1 MEPVKYLTEMQK
13 DSAIHTVAHLYSGL
27 LSDTE
32 LFHKS
37 NIVALAVDG
46 GPDGYISNRYVDMP
60 FLGAVSNQGILRG
73 MKAISSP
80 GILWELAKSDLGLR
94 EGTLMALASASKSVY
109 FMDNLPDYSFS
120 RLQKIL
126 DVQKLYHRLKKEV
139 FSVHE
144 ADAGTRFN
152 VFDPAFT
159 QQENKTSMLMK
170 IIQEISE
177 RTLGA
182 NIQSLLETY
191 PVDPSESY

>member
-1 MEPVKYLTEMQK
+1 MCIR
-13 DSAIHTVAHLYSGL
+13 DSLYSGL

-120 RLQKIL
+120 RLQ
-126 DVQKLYHRLKKEV
+126 DVYKRQPSCCTIAEH
-139 FSVHE
+139 
-144 ADAGTRFN
+144 
-152 VFDPAFT
+152 AFG
-159 QQENKTSMLMK
+159 
-170 IIQEISE
+170 
-177 RTLGA
+177 RGLG
-182 NIQSLLETY
+182 
-191 PVDPSESY
+191 

>member
-1 MEPVKYLTEMQK
+1 MEAFVNGLLKSYDLTLDDLVEVWGTPELEKEPVKYLTEMQK

-80 GILWELAKSDLGLR
+80 GILWSSL
-94 EGTLMALASASKSVY
+94 
-109 FMDNLPDYSFS
+109 S
-120 RLQKIL
+120 RIW
-126 DVQKLYHRLKKEV
+126 
-139 FSVHE
+139 
-144 ADAGTRFN
+144 G
-152 VFDPAFT
+152 
-159 QQENKTSMLMK
+159 
-170 IIQEISE
+170 SE
-177 RTLGA
+177 RAL
-182 NIQSLLETY
+182 
-191 PVDPSESY
+191 

>member
-1 MEPVKYLTEMQK
+1 
-13 DSAIHTVAHLYSGL
+13 
-27 LSDTE
+27 
-32 LFHKS
+32 
-37 NIVALAVDG
+37 
-46 GPDGYISNRYVDMP
+46 
-60 FLGAVSNQGILRG
+60 
-73 MKAISSP
+73 
-80 GILWELAKSDLGLR
+80 
-94 EGTLMALASASKSVY
+94 MALASASKSVY

-170 IIQEISE
+170 NYSGDLRTYNGSKYSELAGNISC
-177 RTLGA
+177 
-182 NIQSLLETY
+182 
-191 PVDPSESY
+191 